1 MPDSRLEQRSKK
13 RIAVNF
19 GHNKLEHIGYLSDVS
34 SQGFFVESRTVY
46 KSGVILNFELTTR
59 DGDIVLIEGR
69 VQWAKK
75 GAMRLNH
82 IMKSGMG
89 IFILK
94 FLEGEDVYRSLNGL
108 REKQRLVDRD

>member
-1 MPDSRLEQRSKK
+1 MSDSRLEQRIKK
-13 RIAVNF
+13 RLSVKF
-19 GHNKLEHIGYLSDVS
+19 GHDQLEHIGYSCDIS

-46 KSGVILNFELTTR
+46 NSGVILNFEFTTR
-59 DGDIVLIEGR
+59 DGEIILIEGR

-108 REKQRLVDRD
+108 REKSASC